1 MIDLFKLRSRRR
13 TFIALAF
20 AAMLLLGIAASNSS
34 PPLREAGVEK
44 LAEIGNA
51 IAMLVSRSP
60 GERTTATLTKTKS
73 RQHRNAANELEKPA
87 ESAKAAPKRSRI
99 IRGVDNNPADKL
111 AVPGPAAQD
120 PLIKDV
126 SAQNPISGEDVEI
139 ANFPGIVGPGFIFD
153 YPNPGGG
160 FGGGGTIVDPPAGN
174 PVSGVPEPESWIIML
189 LGMGLIG
196 WALRRR
202 PGRAIAE
209 EPCGHSIH

>member
-1 MIDLFKLRSRRR
+1 MIDLFKPKSRSR
-13 TFIALAF
+13 TFVAIAF

-73 RQHRNAANELEKPA
+73 RQHRNAANELDKPA
-87 ESAKAAPKRSRI
+87 ELAKSAPKRSRI
-99 IRGVDNNPADKL
+99 IKGVDNNPADKL
-111 AVPGPAAQD
+111 AVPGPETQD
-120 PLIKDV
+120 PLIKAV
-126 SAQNPISGEDVEI
+126 GGQNPVSGEEFEI
-139 ANFPGIVGPGFIFD
+139 ANFPGITGPGFIFD
-153 YPNPGGG
+153 FPNPGGA
-160 FGGGGTIVDPPAGN
+160 FGGGGAIIDPPTGN

-202 PGRAIAE
+202 PGLTKAE
-209 EPCGHSIH
+209 ELCGHSIH